1 MNIRW
6 LSHAQ
11 AWIYYMMKT
20 LFLWQLIFHV
30 AAGSGCFPFV
40 PFDSSFTWWWW
51 IFHIYK
57 SSWKPTQFSTLS
69 CGNEGRVSLLWRRVD
84 GVLEKGTDKAVKVIH
99 SSSVWSPA
107 QVMHDV
113 DKFIKWNV
121 ILAFQFVFFF
131 FQPWS
136 FSIYSSF
143 PDQNAVGISEW
154 ITERC
159 DWITCKKMETTGMLR
174 TYGTKQHFL
183 WVSQRNMFMTK

>member
-51 IFHIYK
+51 IFRIYK

-84 GVLEKGTDKAVKVIH
+84 GLLEKGTDKAVKVIH

-121 ILAFQFVFFF
+121 ILAFQFGFFF
-131 FQPWS
+131 F
-136 FSIYSSF
+136 FSTLKLLHLF
-143 PDQNAVGISEW
+143 FISWPKCCRYFRVNHREMW
-154 ITERC
+154 
-159 DWITCKKMETTGMLR
+159 LN
-174 TYGTKQHFL
+174 
-183 WVSQRNMFMTK
+183 NM